1 MWGVTYITPCF
12 STFVYTYFIMEL
24 AVMQEQP
31 VTERRKHLR
40 VKRLGLAVRLGGKTY
55 VTNDWSMGGFM
66 LADYNGKLST
76 GALVTVSGVG
86 RSSRKMHTVELPARV
101 VRNGEFSI
109 AVTFL
114 SLDFEAYEFLQ
125 QFMCDNGDMRNLLD
139 S

>member
-1 MWGVTYITPCF
+1 M
-12 STFVYTYFIMEL
+12 FVYTPIIMEI

-40 VKRLGLAVRLGGKTY
+40 VKRLGLAVRLGTKTY
-55 VTNDWSMGGFM
+55 TTQDWSMGGFM
-66 LADYNGKLST
+66 LEDYDGNLST

-86 RSSRKMHTVELPARV
+86 RSARKLHTVELPARV
-101 VRNGEFSI
+101 VRNGEHDI

-125 QFMCDNGDMRNLLD
+125 RLMCDNGDMRNLLD